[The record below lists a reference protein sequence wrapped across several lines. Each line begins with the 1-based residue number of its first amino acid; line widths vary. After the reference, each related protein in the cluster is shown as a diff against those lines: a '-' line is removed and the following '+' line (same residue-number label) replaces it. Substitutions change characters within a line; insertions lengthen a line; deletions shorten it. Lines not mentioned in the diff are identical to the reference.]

1 MEYFQWHEI
10 CGLAAKQK
18 GKWAVYI
25 SNGLEFVTQAET
37 DIWDFV
43 QAEFIKL
50 YGADMAFYQQIGNIL
65 HGGMF
70 FFDSEAECYEFYR
83 IFELPLTD
91 SSAIYAC
98 TYNPN
103 GECETENT

>member
-1 MEYFQWHEI
+1 MEYLQWHQI
-10 CGLAAKQK
+10 YGLAAKQK

-25 SNGLEFVTQAET
+25 GNGLEFLT
-37 DIWDFV
+37 DKDTEIWNFV
-43 QAEFIKL
+43 MDELIKL
-50 YGADMAFYQQIGNIL
+50 YGDDTFHRQIGNIL

-70 FFDSEAECYEFYR
+70 FFDSKAECYEFYR
-83 IFELPLTD
+83 IFEQPLTD

-98 TYNPN
+98 TYNPS